1 MALPHRRGLRPGKWA
16 RAPVRSESDGRRPHP
31 GARASRPHAM
41 PMRLAQF
48 PCDVAP
54 GHPAGVDAIDSAE
67 AESRCRLL
75 PGILF
80 DILLLVTSALG
91 APFQRFDIPMAPRFR
106 IPVLL
111 TLCCLLWVS
120 ADPGAAEEA
129 KTKQEPEAMWLF
141 PLGGQR
147 GTSLE
152 VEIRGKGLQSAYAV
166 VAEEEGIRTL
176 FRAVEEIVE
185 ESKEGAEKQADKKEP
200 EYRVRVGVEID
211 AAARP
216 GDHWLRVV
224 TPGGI
229 SDRVHFRVNA
239 DRVIRESADPHDQ
252 PDRAQAIEYP
262 VVVNGQIDTP
272 AEMDFYQVEVVGGQE
287 LLFEVTR
294 SQESAANVFRS
305 QISIH
310 GRRGSWFDPDRVV
323 RLAFSDKD
331 EGKRVIADRDPRQ
344 RTGTRVSL
352 RHRFPEAGRYLV
364 EVGSLGGQAKAGF
377 VYQLRVAPPDQPS
390 RETPGLSD
398 WTERSFVRKLTADRL
413 RQLWSRG
420 VRDERPAPD
429 KQPEG
434 DQEDESGKEPDPAQ
448 LDLKLSDPAI
458 VLGVHSEK
466 EPGDRLEDAVEIP
479 VPSIVEGV
487 VQHPGDSDLFKFKV
501 HSGQKLAFE
510 VETPQASRPDFNP
523 LLQIIDSR
531 GRDQFSSLRRTE
543 KYRSVTAIHLV
554 AVDAKVIGTFE
565 KGGDYYLRVRDV
577 TLRKGDPG
585 FRYRVLVRP
594 QIPHVGDIH
603 LETRTRD
610 FEDGRVDPHRV
621 NLMAGEA
628 AKLTL
633 IMEQEEGFFLP
644 SNQIAVSVEG
654 LPAGVEALA
663 GASSYRLPGSP
674 RPPVIKGPDHHLP
687 KVQTISVV
695 LHSRDDVAPTH
706 LPVWI
711 TVTARP
717 IVGGRLGPR
726 LTVKKIPL
734 TILDPNPARKLSQ
747 LASQQTGGEK

>member
-1 MALPHRRGLRPGKWA
+1 
-16 RAPVRSESDGRRPHP
+16 
-31 GARASRPHAM
+31 
-41 PMRLAQF
+41 
-48 PCDVAP
+48 
-54 GHPAGVDAIDSAE
+54 
-67 AESRCRLL
+67 
-75 PGILF
+75 
-80 DILLLVTSALG
+80 
-91 APFQRFDIPMAPRFR
+91 MAPRSR
-106 IPVLL
+106 TSVLL
-111 TLCCLLWVS
+111 TLCYLLWLGL
-120 ADPGAAEEA
+120 APGAAEEA
-129 KTKQEPEAMWLF
+129 QSKEEPEAMWLF

-147 GTSLE
+147 GTALE

-166 VAEEEGIRTL
+166 VAEEEGIRTR

-185 ESKEGAEKQADKKEP
+185 ESEEGAQKQPDRKEP
-200 EYRVRVGVEID
+200 EYRVRLGVEID
-211 AAARP
+211 PAARP
-216 GDHWLRVV
+216 GNHWLRVV
-224 TPGGI
+224 TPRGI

-252 PDRAQAIEYP
+252 PDSAQAIDYP
-262 VVVNGQIDTP
+262 VVVNGQINKA
-272 AEMDFYQVEVVGGQE
+272 AEMDFYQVEVAGGQE
-287 LLFEVTR
+287 LLFEVTP

-310 GRRGSWFDPDRVV
+310 GRRGSWFDSDRVV

-331 EGKRVIADRDPRQ
+331 RGERVIAARDPRQ

-352 RHRFPEAGRYLV
+352 RHRFAEAGRYFV
-364 EVGSLGGQAKAGF
+364 EVGSLGGQAKPDF
-377 VYQLRVAPPDQPS
+377 VYQLRVARPDQPS
-390 RETPGLSD
+390 HETPGLRD
-398 WTERSFVRKLTADRL
+398 WSERSFVRKLTGDRL
-413 RQLWSRG
+413 KQLWSRG
-420 VRDERPAPD
+420 VRDDRPALE
-429 KQPEG
+429 KRPEG
-434 DQEDESGKEPDPAQ
+434 GQEDESSKAPDPAQ
-448 LDLKLSDPAI
+448 LDLKLSDPTIA
-458 VLGVHSEK
+458 LGVHSER

-501 HSGQKLAFE
+501 HAGQKLAFE
-510 VETPQASRPDFNP
+510 VETPQATRPDFNP

-543 KYRSVTAIHLV
+543 KYRRVTSVHLV
-554 AVDAKVIGTFE
+554 SVDAKVIGAFE
-565 KGGDYYLRVRDV
+565 KRGDYYLRVRDV

-621 NLMAGEA
+621 NLLAGKA

-654 LPAGVEALA
+654 LPAGVEALP
-663 GASSYRLPGSP
+663 GASSYKLPGGP
-674 RPPVIKGPDHHLP
+674 RPPVIKGADHHLP
-687 KVQTISVV
+687 KVQTVSVV
-695 LHSRDDVAPTH
+695 LHSREDAAPTH
-706 LPVWI
+706 LPAWI

-717 IVGGRLGPR
+717 IVGGRLGPK

-734 TILDPNPARKLSQ
+734 AILDPNPARKLSQ
-747 LASQQTGGEK
+747 LASRQAGGER

>member
-1 MALPHRRGLRPGKWA
+1 
-16 RAPVRSESDGRRPHP
+16 
-31 GARASRPHAM
+31 
-41 PMRLAQF
+41 
-48 PCDVAP
+48 
-54 GHPAGVDAIDSAE
+54 
-67 AESRCRLL
+67 
-75 PGILF
+75 
-80 DILLLVTSALG
+80 
-91 APFQRFDIPMAPRFR
+91 
-106 IPVLL
+106 
-111 TLCCLLWVS
+111 
-120 ADPGAAEEA
+120 
-129 KTKQEPEAMWLF
+129 MWLF

-147 GTSLE
+147 GTALE
-152 VEIRGKGLQSAYAV
+152 VELRGKGLQSAYAV
-166 VAEEEGIRTL
+166 VAEEQGIRTQ

-185 ESKEGAEKQADKKEP
+185 ESEEGPEKKKDKKEP

-216 GDHWLRVV
+216 GNHWLRVV

-229 SDRVHFRVNA
+229 SDRVQFRVNA
-239 DRVIRESADPHDQ
+239 DRVIRESADPHDR
-252 PDRAQAIEYP
+252 PHGAQAIEYP

-272 AEMDFYQVEVVGGQE
+272 AEMDFYQFEVVAGQE

-310 GRRGSWFDPDRVV
+310 ARRGSWFDPDRVV

-331 EGKRVIADRDPRQ
+331 RGERVIADRDPRQ

-352 RHRFPEAGRYLV
+352 RHRFAEAGRYFA

-390 RETPGLSD
+390 HETAGLRD
-398 WTERSFVRKLTADRL
+398 WSERSFVRKLTGDRL
-413 RQLWSRG
+413 KQLWSRG
-420 VRDERPAPD
+420 VRDDRPALE
-429 KQPEG
+429 KKPEG
-434 DQEDESGKEPDPAQ
+434 GQDGESSKEPDPAQ
-448 LDLKLSDPAI
+448 LDLELSDPAI
-458 VLGVHSEK
+458 ALGVHSEK

-501 HSGQKLAFE
+501 HAGQKLAFE
-510 VETPQASRPDFNP
+510 VETPQATRPDFNP

-543 KYRSVTAIHLV
+543 KYRSVTAVHLV
-554 AVDAKVIGTFE
+554 SVDAKVIGTFE

-585 FRYRVLVRP
+585 FRYRVMVRP

-603 LETRTRD
+603 LETRTRN

-621 NLMAGEA
+621 NLLAGNA

-633 IMEQEEGFFLP
+633 ILEQEEGFFLP

-654 LPAGVEALA
+654 LPAGVEALP
-663 GASSYRLPGSP
+663 GASSYRLPGGP
-674 RPPVIKGPDHHLP
+674 RPPVIKGADHHLP

-695 LHSRDDVAPTH
+695 LHSREDAAPTH
-706 LPVWI
+706 LPAWI

-717 IVGGRLGPR
+717 IVGGRLGPK

-734 TILDPNPARKLSQ
+734 TILDPDPARKLSQ
-747 LASQQTGGEK
+747 LASRPAGGER

>member
-1 MALPHRRGLRPGKWA
+1 
-16 RAPVRSESDGRRPHP
+16 
-31 GARASRPHAM
+31 
-41 PMRLAQF
+41 
-48 PCDVAP
+48 
-54 GHPAGVDAIDSAE
+54 
-67 AESRCRLL
+67 
-75 PGILF
+75 
-80 DILLLVTSALG
+80 
-91 APFQRFDIPMAPRFR
+91 
-106 IPVLL
+106 
-111 TLCCLLWVS
+111 
-120 ADPGAAEEA
+120 
-129 KTKQEPEAMWLF
+129 MWLF

-166 VAEEEGIRTL
+166 VAEEEGIRTE

-185 ESKEGAEKQADKKEP
+185 ESDDSAQKQADEKEP
-200 EYRVRVGVEID
+200 EYRVRVGVDID
-211 AAARP
+211 PAARP
-216 GDHWLRVV
+216 GNHWLRVV

-252 PDRAQAIEYP
+252 PDSAQAIDYP
-262 VVVNGQIDTP
+262 VVVNGQIDKP
-272 AEMDFYQVEVVGGQE
+272 AEMDFYQVEVAGGQE

-331 EGKRVIADRDPRQ
+331 RGERVIAARDPRQ
-344 RTGTRVSL
+344 RTGTRISL
-352 RHRFPEAGRYLV
+352 RHRFTEAGRYLV
-364 EVGSLGGQAKAGF
+364 EVGSLGGQAKADF

-390 RETPGLSD
+390 PDTPGLSD
-398 WTERSFVRKLTADRL
+398 WKERSFVRKLRDDRL

-420 VRDERPAPD
+420 VRDDRPVLE
-429 KQPEG
+429 KEPEG
-434 DQEDESGKEPDPAQ
+434 GQKGESSKEPDPAQ
-448 LDLKLSDPAI
+448 LDLNLSDPAI
-458 VLGVHSEK
+458 VPAVHSEK
-466 EPGDRLEDAVEIP
+466 EPGDRLEDAVEVP

-487 VQHPGDSDLFKFKV
+487 IQHPGDSDLFKFKV

-510 VETPQASRPDFNP
+510 VETPQATRPDFNP

-543 KYRSVTAIHLV
+543 KYRRVTSVHLV

-577 TLRKGDPG
+577 TLRKGDTT

-610 FEDGRVDPHRV
+610 FEDARVDPHRV
-621 NLMAGEA
+621 NLPAGEA

-654 LPAGVEALA
+654 LPAGVEALP

-674 RPPVIKGPDHHLP
+674 KPPVIKGADHHLP

-695 LHSRDDVAPTH
+695 LHSRDDAAPTH
-706 LPVWI
+706 MPVWI

-717 IVGGRLGPR
+717 IVGGRLGPK

-734 TILDPNPARKLSQ
+734 TIQDPDPARKLSQ
-747 LASQQTGGEK
+747 LASQPAQDER

>member
-1 MALPHRRGLRPGKWA
+1 
-16 RAPVRSESDGRRPHP
+16 
-31 GARASRPHAM
+31 
-41 PMRLAQF
+41 
-48 PCDVAP
+48 
-54 GHPAGVDAIDSAE
+54 
-67 AESRCRLL
+67 
-75 PGILF
+75 
-80 DILLLVTSALG
+80 
-91 APFQRFDIPMAPRFR
+91 MAPRFR
-106 IPVLL
+106 ILGLLVL
-111 TLCCLLWVS
+111 CGLLWLGPAS
-120 ADPGAAEEA
+120 GLAEEDQL
-129 KTKQEPEAMWLF
+129 KPEPEAMWLF

-166 VAEEEGIRTL
+166 VAEEEGIRTE
-176 FRAVEEIVE
+176 FRTVEEIVE
-185 ESKEGAEKQADKKEP
+185 ESEEGPEKKKDKKEP

-211 AAARP
+211 PTARP
-216 GDHWLRVV
+216 GNHWLRVV
-224 TPGGI
+224 TPRGI
-229 SDRVHFRVNA
+229 SDRVQFRVNA
-239 DRVIRESADPHDQ
+239 DRVVRESADPHDQ
-252 PDRAQAIEYP
+252 PHKAQAIDYP

-272 AEMDFYQVEVVGGQE
+272 AQMDFYQVEVAAGQE

-310 GRRGSWFDPDRVV
+310 ARRGSWFDPDRVV

-331 EGKRVIADRDPRQ
+331 RGDRVIADRDPRQ
-344 RTGTRVSL
+344 RTGTRVDL
-352 RHRFPEAGRYLV
+352 RHRFAEAGRYFV

-377 VYQLRVAPPDQPS
+377 VYQLRVAPPDRPS
-390 RETPGLSD
+390 HEAPGFRD
-398 WTERSFVRKLTADRL
+398 WSERSFVRKLTGDRL

-420 VRDERPAPD
+420 VRDDRPALE
-429 KQPEG
+429 KKPEG
-434 DQEDESGKEPDPAQ
+434 GQDGESSKEPDPAQ
-448 LDLKLSDPAI
+448 LDLKLSDPTIA
-458 VLGVHSEK
+458 LGVHSER

-501 HSGQKLAFE
+501 HAGQKLAFE
-510 VETPQASRPDFNP
+510 VETPQATRPDFNP

-543 KYRSVTAIHLV
+543 KYRSVTSVHLV
-554 AVDAKVIGTFE
+554 SVDAKVIGTFE

-621 NLMAGEA
+621 NLLAGNA

-654 LPAGVEALA
+654 LPAGVQALA
-663 GASSYRLPGSP
+663 GASSYRLPGGP
-674 RPPVIKGPDHHLP
+674 RPPVIKGADHHLP

-695 LHSRDDVAPTH
+695 LHSREDAAPTH
-706 LPVWI
+706 LPAWI

-717 IVGGRLGPR
+717 IVGGRLGPK

-734 TILDPNPARKLSQ
+734 AILDPDPARKLSQ
-747 LASQQTGGEK
+747 LASRPAGGER

>member
-1 MALPHRRGLRPGKWA
+1 
-16 RAPVRSESDGRRPHP
+16 
-31 GARASRPHAM
+31 
-41 PMRLAQF
+41 
-48 PCDVAP
+48 
-54 GHPAGVDAIDSAE
+54 
-67 AESRCRLL
+67 
-75 PGILF
+75 
-80 DILLLVTSALG
+80 
-91 APFQRFDIPMAPRFR
+91 MAPPFRF
-106 IPVLL
+106 PVLL
-111 TLCCLLWVS
+111 VLCGLLWLGP
-120 ADPGAAEEA
+120 APGLAEEA
-129 KTKQEPEAMWLF
+129 GAKQEPEASWLF

-147 GTSLE
+147 GTALE
-152 VEIRGKGLQSAYAV
+152 VEIRGKGLQSAYVV
-166 VAEEEGIRTL
+166 VAEEEGIRTE

-185 ESKEGAEKQADKKEP
+185 ESEEGAQEQKEKKEP

-216 GDHWLRVV
+216 GNHWLRVV
-224 TPGGI
+224 TPRGI
-229 SDRVHFRVNA
+229 SDRVQFRVNA

-252 PDRAQAIEYP
+252 PGRAQAIDVP

-272 AEMDFYQVEVVGGQE
+272 AEMDFYQVEVAGGQE

-310 GRRGSWFDPDRVV
+310 AHRGSWFDPDRVV

-331 EGKRVIADRDPRQ
+331 RGERVIADRDPRQ

-352 RHRFPEAGRYLV
+352 RHRFAEAGRYFV
-364 EVGSLGGQAKAGF
+364 EVGSLGGQAKADF

-390 RETPGLSD
+390 HETPGPRD
-398 WTERSFVRKLTADRL
+398 WRERSFVRKLTRDRL
-413 RQLWSRG
+413 EQLWSRG
-420 VRDERPAPD
+420 VRDDRPASE
-429 KQPEG
+429 KKLEG
-434 DQEDESGKEPDPAQ
+434 GQEDESSKGPDPAQ
-448 LDLKLSDPAI
+448 LDLKLSDPGI
-458 VLGVHSEK
+458 VLGVHSER

-501 HSGQKLAFE
+501 HAGQKLAFE
-510 VETPQASRPDFNP
+510 VETPLATRPDFNP

-543 KYRSVTAIHLV
+543 KYRSVTAVHLV
-554 AVDAKVIGTFE
+554 SVDAKVIGAFE

-621 NLMAGEA
+621 NLLAGKA
-628 AKLTL
+628 VKLTL
-633 IMEQEEGFFLP
+633 ILEQEEGFFLP

-654 LPAGVEALA
+654 LPAGVEALP
-663 GASSYRLPGSP
+663 GASSYRLPGGP
-674 RPPVIKGPDHHLP
+674 RPPVIKGADHHLP
-687 KVQTISVV
+687 EVQHVSVV
-695 LHSRDDVAPTH
+695 LHSREDAAPTH
-706 LPVWI
+706 LPAWI
-711 TVTARP
+711 AVTARP
-717 IVGGRLGPR
+717 IVGGRLGPK

-734 TILDPNPARKLSQ
+734 AILDPNPARKLSR
-747 LASQQTGGEK
+747 LASRQAGGER

>member
-1 MALPHRRGLRPGKWA
+1 
-16 RAPVRSESDGRRPHP
+16 
-31 GARASRPHAM
+31 
-41 PMRLAQF
+41 
-48 PCDVAP
+48 
-54 GHPAGVDAIDSAE
+54 
-67 AESRCRLL
+67 
-75 PGILF
+75 
-80 DILLLVTSALG
+80 
-91 APFQRFDIPMAPRFR
+91 
-106 IPVLL
+106 
-111 TLCCLLWVS
+111 
-120 ADPGAAEEA
+120 
-129 KTKQEPEAMWLF
+129 MWLF

-166 VAEEEGIRTL
+166 VAEEEGIRTE

-185 ESKEGAEKQADKKEP
+185 ESEEGARKQADKKEP

-216 GDHWLRVV
+216 GNHWLRVV

-239 DRVIRESADPHDQ
+239 DRVIRESADPHDR
-252 PDRAQAIEYP
+252 PDRAQPIDYP
-262 VVVNGQIDTP
+262 VVVNGKIDKP
-272 AEMDFYQVEVVGGQE
+272 AEMDFYQVEVAGGQE

-331 EGKRVIADRDPRQ
+331 RGERVIAARDPRQ

-364 EVGSLGGQAKAGF
+364 EVGSLGGQAKPDF
-377 VYQLRVAPPDQPS
+377 VYQLRVAPPDRPS
-390 RETPGLSD
+390 RETPGPSD
-398 WTERSFVRKLTADRL
+398 WTERSFVRKLTGDRL
-413 RQLWSRG
+413 KQLWSRG
-420 VRDERPAPD
+420 VRDERPAPEIT
-429 KQPEG
+429 PEG
-434 DQEDESGKEPDPAQ
+434 GQEDESGKEPDPTQ
-448 LDLKLSDPAI
+448 LDLRLSDPSI
-458 VLGVHSEK
+458 KLGNHSEE

-510 VETPQASRPDFNP
+510 VETPQATRPDFNP

-543 KYRSVTAIHLV
+543 KYRSVTAVHLV

-654 LPAGVEALA
+654 LPAGVEALP

-674 RPPVIKGPDHHLP
+674 RPPVIKGADHHLP

-695 LHSRDDVAPTH
+695 LHSRDDTAPTH

-747 LASQQTGGEK
+747 LASQPAQDER

>member
-1 MALPHRRGLRPGKWA
+1 
-16 RAPVRSESDGRRPHP
+16 
-31 GARASRPHAM
+31 
-41 PMRLAQF
+41 
-48 PCDVAP
+48 
-54 GHPAGVDAIDSAE
+54 
-67 AESRCRLL
+67 
-75 PGILF
+75 
-80 DILLLVTSALG
+80 
-91 APFQRFDIPMAPRFR
+91 MAPHTR

-111 TLCCLLWVS
+111 TLCCLLWVGPG
-120 ADPGAAEEA
+120 PGAAEESA
-129 KTKQEPEAMWLF
+129 SKPEPEAMWLF

-147 GTSLE
+147 GTALE

-166 VAEEEGIRTL
+166 VAEEEGIGTE
-176 FRAVEEIVE
+176 FRAVEEIVD
-185 ESKEGAEKQADKKEP
+185 ESDDSARKQPDKKEP

-211 AAARP
+211 PAARP
-216 GDHWLRVV
+216 GNHWLRVV
-224 TPGGI
+224 TPAGI

-239 DRVIRESADPHDQ
+239 DRVIRESADSHDQ
-252 PDRAQAIEYP
+252 PDRAQAIDYP
-262 VVVNGQIDTP
+262 VVVNGKIDKP
-272 AEMDFYQVEVVGGQE
+272 AEMDFYQVEVAGGQE

-310 GRRGSWFDPDRVV
+310 ARRGSWFDPDRVV

-331 EGKRVIADRDPRQ
+331 AGERVIADRDPRQ

-352 RHRFPEAGRYLV
+352 RHRFAEAGRYFV
-364 EVGSLGGQAKAGF
+364 EVGSLGGQAKADF
-377 VYQLRVAPPDQPS
+377 IYQLRVAPPDRPS
-390 RETPGLSD
+390 HETPGLGD
-398 WTERSFVRKLTADRL
+398 WSERSFVRKLAGDRL
-413 RQLWSRG
+413 KQLWSRG
-420 VRDERPAPD
+420 VRDDRPALE
-429 KQPEG
+429 KKPEG
-434 DQEDESGKEPDPAQ
+434 GQEDEGSKEPDPAQ
-448 LDLKLSDPAI
+448 LDLKLSDPTI
-458 VLGVHSEK
+458 DLGVHSEK

-479 VPSIVEGV
+479 VPSIVEGA
-487 VQHPGDSDLFKFKV
+487 VQHPGDSDLFRFKV

-510 VETPQASRPDFNP
+510 VETPQATRPDFNP

-543 KYRSVTAIHLV
+543 KYRSVTAVHLV
-554 AVDAKVIGTFE
+554 AVDAKVIGAFE

-621 NLMAGEA
+621 NLLAGKA

-654 LPAGVEALA
+654 LPAGVEALP
-663 GASSYRLPGSP
+663 GASSYRLPGGP
-674 RPPVIKGPDHHLP
+674 RPPVIKGADHHLP

-695 LHSRDDVAPTH
+695 LHSREDAAPTH
-706 LPVWI
+706 LPAWI

-717 IVGGRLGPR
+717 IVGGRLGPK
-726 LTVKKIPL
+726 LAVKKIPL
-734 TILDPNPARKLSQ
+734 AILDPNPARKLSQ
-747 LASQQTGGEK
+747 LASRPAGGER